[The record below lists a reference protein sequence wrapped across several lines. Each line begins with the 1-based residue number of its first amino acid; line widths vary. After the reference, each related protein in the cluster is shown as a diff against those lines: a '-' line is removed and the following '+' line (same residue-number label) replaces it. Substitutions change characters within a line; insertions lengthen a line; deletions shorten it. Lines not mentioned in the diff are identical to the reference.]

1 MARAFFDA
9 FICSWSRGAAK
20 NIQSGKYGKQRL
32 FYYLKSERCAPL
44 YRSARTYQNCKC
56 WEYELQ
62 RRSTRS
68 NKSIQVL
75 PEEEQ
80 ILKQSLQKASL

>member
-1 MARAFFDA
+1 M
-9 FICSWSRGAAK
+9 C
-20 NIQSGKYGKQRL
+20 
-32 FYYLKSERCAPL
+32 PL

-80 ILKQSLQKASL
+80 IFETIASKGVTVTAQLVPNDPVVDFMKKLRG